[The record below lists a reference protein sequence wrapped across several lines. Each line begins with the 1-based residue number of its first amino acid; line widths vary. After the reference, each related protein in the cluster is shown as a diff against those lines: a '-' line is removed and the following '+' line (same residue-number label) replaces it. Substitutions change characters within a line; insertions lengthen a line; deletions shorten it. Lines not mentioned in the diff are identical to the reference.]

1 LSPPAS
7 ALGSDDAGLA
17 DLVARGAAE
26 LAVPLDR
33 ADAERLVAY
42 VRLIERWNATYNLTA
57 VRDPREMVIQHIL
70 DCLAAAAALRRRR
83 GAGQGERVIDV
94 GSGAGLPG
102 LILALVF
109 PDRDVTCVDSVSK
122 KAAFITQAAGA
133 LRLKNAKAVHARIEA
148 IAGQFDVIASRAF
161 SSLPELVGAT
171 RHMLAESGS
180 WMAMKGKTPDEEIA
194 QLGRAVSLHVEPLTV
209 PQMSADRCVVWIERP
224 REASARS

>member
-1 LSPPAS
+1 
-7 ALGSDDAGLA
+7 
-17 DLVARGAAE
+17 
-26 LAVPLDR
+26 
-33 ADAERLVAY
+33 
-42 VRLIERWNATYNLTA
+42 
-57 VRDPREMVIQHIL
+57 
-70 DCLAAAAALRRRR
+70 
-83 GAGQGERVIDV
+83 V
-94 GSGAGLPG
+94 G
-102 LILALVF
+102 
-109 PDRDVTCVDSVSK
+109 K

-224 REASARS
+224 RKRAPAHEQRE